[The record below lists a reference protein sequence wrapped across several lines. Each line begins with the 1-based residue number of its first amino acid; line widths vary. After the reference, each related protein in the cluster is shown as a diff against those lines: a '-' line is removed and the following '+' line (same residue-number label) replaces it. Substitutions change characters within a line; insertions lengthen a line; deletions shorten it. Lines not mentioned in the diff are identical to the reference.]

1 MTEHENNDP
10 AAALAAIRQAQSVV
24 HDKVAQGSWRY
35 DLIYS
40 TVAAVMVGG
49 QAAPLPFNVLASG
62 GGALALMLLMQSWA
76 RKNGIMVTGVTPKK
90 ARWVAFGLGG
100 LFLILMGLSVYVGRR
115 GDMIWAPFALAAIG
129 FVCALAM
136 SRLWFRVYRAE
147 TAAKR

>member
-1 MTEHENNDP
+1 MTQPNDNDP

-40 TVAAVMVGG
+40 AIAAVMVGG

-62 GGALALMLLMQSWA
+62 GGAVTLALLMRTWVQ
-76 RKNGIMVTGVTPKK
+76 KNGVVVTGVTPKK
-90 ARWVAFGLGG
+90 ARWVAYAVGA
-100 LFLILMGLSVYVGRR
+100 LFLILMGLSLYVGRR
-115 GDMIWAPFALAAIG
+115 GDMNWAPFALAGIG
-129 FVCALAM
+129 FVCALAL